1 MDRPLAAQEGR
12 SRKLAAL
19 YEQHVGSAVALATLL
34 TGDAHVA
41 EDISHEAFVRGDG
54 SVCPPSRG
62 SCFRDIPMRRT
73 VVNLVRLDP
82 GGFGS
87 SEPFLRSI

>member
-41 EDISHEAFVRGDG
+41 EDISHEAFVRVTG
-54 SVCPPSRG
+54 R
-62 SCFRDIPMRRT
+62 
-73 VVNLVRLDP
+73 LVHLREEAV
-82 GGFGS
+82 F
-87 SEPFLRSI
+87 ETFLCAELW